1 MKPRDLWLL
10 PAAVFPYWVLV
21 AVRLMR
27 KGVFGVLYENAAP
40 PVLISAAAVAL
51 AAILGSLVWI
61 VLCVRRG
68 SSARD
73 MLKTMLRVKC
83 AQIPAYLLYF
93 QASVIFPFSIM
104 TIPISVFYIP
114 ICLLAVFLTGI
125 GLCAA
130 VVRCR
135 KEGRIGIGTAI
146 GCFLGSYVPVCSL
159 LICAALRRMATASPS
174 DTASSASE

>member
-1 MKPRDLWLL
+1 MKMRDLWLL
-10 PAAVFPYWVLV
+10 PAAVFPYWMLI

-40 PVLISAAAVAL
+40 PVLVSSGCVAL
-51 AAILGSLVWI
+51 AGILGSLVWI
-61 VLCVRRG
+61 VVCVRRG
-68 SSARD
+68 SSVRD

-83 AQIPAYLLYF
+83 AQIPAFLLYF

-135 KEGRIGIGTAI
+135 KEGRVSIGSAI

-159 LICAALRRMATASPS
+159 LICAALYRRCKA
-174 DTASSASE
+174 

>member
-10 PAAVFPYWVLV
+10 PAAVFPYWVLI

-61 VLCVRRG
+61 VVCVRRG

-73 MLKTMLRVKC
+73 MLKTMLRVM
-83 AQIPAYLLYF
+83 LR
-93 QASVIFPFSIM
+93 
-104 TIPISVFYIP
+104 
-114 ICLLAVFLTGI
+114 AVD
-125 GLCAA
+125 AW
-130 VVRCR
+130 V
-135 KEGRIGIGTAI
+135 K
-146 GCFLGSYVPVCSL
+146 
-159 LICAALRRMATASPS
+159 
-174 DTASSASE
+174 

>member
-10 PAAVFPYWVLV
+10 PAAVFPYWVLI

-40 PVLISAAAVAL
+40 PVLVSSGCVAL
-51 AAILGSLVWI
+51 AGILGSLVWI
-61 VLCVRRG
+61 VVCVRRG

-83 AQIPAYLLYF
+83 AQIPAFLLYF

-135 KEGRIGIGTAI
+135 KEGRVSIGSAI

-159 LICAALRRMATASPS
+159 LICAALYRRCKA
-174 DTASSASE
+174 

>member
-40 PVLISAAAVAL
+40 PVLASSGCVAL
-51 AAILGSLVWI
+51 AAVLCSILWI
-61 VLCVRRG
+61 VVCVRRG
-68 SSARD
+68 SSALD
-73 MLKTMLRVKC
+73 MLKPMLRVKC

-93 QASVIFPFSIM
+93 QASFIFPFSIM

-135 KEGRIGIGTAI
+135 KEGRVSIGSAI

-159 LICAALRRMATASPS
+159 LICATLYRRCKV
-174 DTASSASE
+174 

>member
-10 PAAVFPYWVLV
+10 PAAVFPYWVLI

-61 VLCVRRG
+61 VVCVRRG

-83 AQIPAYLLYF
+83 AQIPAFLLYF
-93 QASVIFPFSIM
+93 QASYIFPFSIM
-104 TIPISVFYIP
+104 TIPISVFYLP
-114 ICLLAVFLTGI
+114 ICLLAVFLMGI
-125 GLCAA
+125 GLSAA
-130 VVRCR
+130 VVRCY
-135 KEGRIGIGTAI
+135 KEGRVSIGSAI

-159 LICAALRRMATASPS
+159 LICAALYRRCKA
-174 DTASSASE
+174 

>member
-1 MKPRDLWLL
+1 MKLRHLLLL
-10 PAAVFPYWVLV
+10 PAAVFPYWVLI

-40 PVLISAAAVAL
+40 PVLVSSGCIAL
-51 AAILGSLVWI
+51 AA
-61 VLCVRRG
+61 VLCSILWIIFCVRLD

-73 MLKTMLRVKC
+73 MLQAMLRVKC

-93 QASVIFPFSIM
+93 QASFIFPFSIM

-135 KEGRIGIGTAI
+135 KEDRMSLGSAI

-159 LICAALRRMATASPS
+159 LICAALYRRCKA
-174 DTASSASE
+174 

>member
-1 MKPRDLWLL
+1 MKMRDLWLL
-10 PAAVFPYWVLV
+10 PAAVFPYWVLI

-40 PVLISAAAVAL
+40 PVLGSSICVAL
-51 AAILGSLVWI
+51 ASLLCSIVWI
-61 VLCVRRG
+61 AVCVRG
-68 SSARD
+68 KSPAKD

-83 AQIPAYLLYF
+83 AQIPAFLLYF

-104 TIPISVFYIP
+104 TIPISVFYLP
-114 ICLLAVFLTGI
+114 ICLLAVFLMGI
-125 GLCAA
+125 GLSAA
-130 VVRCR
+130 VVRCC

-159 LICAALRRMATASPS
+159 LICAALYRRCKA
-174 DTASSASE
+174 